1 MKIVGI
7 RFKDVGRIYYFSAG
21 DINEERLTQ
30 GTAVVV
36 ETSRGLEYGLVTM
49 EQSDIAIQ
57 SLPQPVRKVL
67 RLATPADIAR
77 NESNAEKEA
86 EAREICLEKIKTHN
100 LEMNLVDVDLTF
112 DHSKIVFFFT
122 ADGRVDFR
130 ELVKD
135 LAATFKMRIELR
147 QIGVRDEAKMLNGI
161 GICGRTLCCAT
172 FLDEFQPVSI
182 KSAKDQGLSLNP
194 TKISGVCGK
203 LMCCLKYEEETY
215 EHLNKKMPGVGD
227 RVSTP
232 DGEGTVLNVNVLRQT
247 AKVAIRVKNQ
257 DDTKAETYKAE
268 DIVVV
273 ARAHACEGNCSC
285 GKCGK
290 HR

>member
-1 MKIVGI
+1 LKIVGI
-7 RFKDVGRIYYFSAG
+7 RFKDVGRIYYFSAT
-21 DINEERLTQ
+21 DITEPLTQ
-30 GTAVVV
+30 GTPVIV
-36 ETSRGLEYGLVTM
+36 ETSRGLEYGLIAM
-49 EQSDIAIQ
+49 EQSDITIQ

-67 RLATPADIAR
+67 RLATHDDTSR
-77 NESNAEKEA
+77 HNSNAEKEA
-86 EAREICLEKIKTHN
+86 EAREICLEKIKNHD
-100 LEMNLVDVDLTF
+100 LDMNLVDVDLTF

-215 EHLNKKMPGVGD
+215 EYLNEKMPDVGD

-232 DGEGTVLNVNVLRQT
+232 DGEGFVLNVNVLRQT
-247 AKVAIRVKNQ
+247 AKVAVKVKNQ
-257 DDTKAETYKAE
+257 DDTKSETYNAA

-273 ARAHACEGNCSC
+273 ERAHKCEGNCDC
-285 GKCGK
+285 KKCGK
-290 HR
+290 HK